1 MAKTTAS
8 YDYVRFT
15 FPDIHGRS
23 RGRVVP
29 RRHVQRCLKTG
40 VTIGVDALM
49 LGEWLGKVHTNLI
62 DRNNIC
68 IIGIP
73 DLSTLNAVTW
83 DGDEK
88 FKVAEVI
95 CEGYW
100 LKDRTPFNVCPRYVA
115 KKQLQRLSDH
125 GYKMLS
131 GFEMEYMLY
140 DVHNSPVSGLNH
152 MSHRLHSKHS
162 RFLFALENGMHHADV
177 DIENFHCEWNAGLF
191 EAVIK
196 ASFGIKAADSAF
208 KFRNCIHEIA
218 DKEDYR
224 VDMTSKQPTGEV
236 GMHLNHSVWSVQKEN
251 CYKRLHLPRKPG
263 TIDWDFDNR
272 LSSVKVK
279 VDNENRG
286 VYLENRIP
294 SGMTNPYLTLAAT
307 IAAGLDGVL
316 KGLDCPPPRPELTSD
331 NLPSAT
337 ALPSSLSE
345 ALHALEADNDMQYS
359 INIMVG
365 DNRNG
370 TYMKD
375 ISTKTVRYAVI

>member
-1 MAKTTAS
+1 
-8 YDYVRFT
+8 
-15 FPDIHGRS
+15 
-23 RGRVVP
+23 
-29 RRHVQRCLKTG
+29 
-40 VTIGVDALM
+40 
-49 LGEWLGKVHTNLI
+49 
-62 DRNNIC
+62 
-68 IIGIP
+68 
-73 DLSTLNAVTW
+73 
-83 DGDEK
+83 
-88 FKVAEVI
+88 
-95 CEGYW
+95 
-100 LKDRTPFNVCPRYVA
+100 
-115 KKQLQRLSDH
+115 
-125 GYKMLS
+125 
-131 GFEMEYMLY
+131 
-140 DVHNSPVSGLNH
+140 
-152 MSHRLHSKHS
+152 
-162 RFLFALENGMHHADV
+162 MHHADV

-191 EAVIK
+191 EAVIN

-236 GMHLNHSVWSVQKEN
+236 GMHLNHSIWSVRKGENVFSDPNCPNGLSDFGRCWLAGLMEHARALTAFWCPTEN

-316 KGLDCPPPRPELTSD
+316 KGLECPPPRPELTSD

-345 ALHALEADNDMQYS
+345 ALHALEADNDMV
-359 INIMVG
+359 NILGKDLVDWFVLLKSQEVNM
-365 DNRNG
+365 RKEPSNG
-370 TYMKD
+370 
-375 ISTKTVRYAVI
+375 